1 MSTLK
6 DRIQDDVKG
15 AMRAQDKRRLGALR
29 LITAAIK
36 QREVDERV
44 TLDDT
49 QVVAVLD
56 KMIKQRR
63 ESIAQYSQAQRQDLV
78 DQETYELEIIQ
89 SYLPAR
95 LSDEEIGRT
104 VTEAIT
110 TTGASGLKDIGKV
123 MAVLKPRLQGQ
134 ADMAAVSTL
143 VRQKLGG

>member
-1 MSTLK
+1 VSTLK